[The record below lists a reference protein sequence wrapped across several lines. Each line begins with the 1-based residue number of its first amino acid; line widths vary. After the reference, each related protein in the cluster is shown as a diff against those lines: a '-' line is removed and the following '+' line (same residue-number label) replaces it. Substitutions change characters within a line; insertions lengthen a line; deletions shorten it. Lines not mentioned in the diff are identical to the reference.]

1 MRLPSL
7 LAFVASI
14 SLSTAAPTPAVAQSG
29 PPVKLSVNYIC
40 HPKGGTYYS
49 RTKNF
54 TPFQNMAACIKAGG
68 RPPKR

>member
-1 MRLPSL
+1 MKKLL
-7 LAFVASI
+7 LALAPLLLLIATPSESVAS
-14 SLSTAAPTPAVAQSG
+14 SN
-29 PPVKLSVNYIC
+29 PPVKMSNSSIC

-54 TPFQNMAACIKAGG
+54 TPYPTMAACVRAGG